1 MLALLEQNPILLLFV
16 VAAIGYLIGQFKLG
30 GFSLGVSAVLFTGL
44 AFGSL
49 TPEMKLPEVIYQ
61 FGLVVFVY
69 TIGLSSGP
77 GFFAALRSRG
87 LRDNAF
93 VLGMIVLGGGLAV
106 VAHILLGLKNTLTA
120 GLFAG
125 AFTNTPA
132 LAGVLETLKLGGAL
146 ERTLAEPVVGYSVAY
161 PVGVIGMLVAIYAM
175 KRVWR
180 VSALETP
187 GVSEGVAHEDVIVR
201 SADFTGVPIIEA
213 VRSKGWPVILGR
225 YARAGSVGG
234 SVGLVAPDT
243 RLEVGDTVALIGA
256 PSVVHQ
262 AVQEIGERV
271 TDRLDLDR
279 HALDFRR
286 IAVSSH
292 RVAGQ
297 KLRTLELPQ
306 RFGALVTR
314 VRRGEAEFMP
324 TADTILELGDRVRV
338 IAPPDRMREVSR
350 FLGDSDKALSE
361 IDVMTF
367 GLGIALGLLLG
378 SISIPL
384 SGGPAIGTGT
394 IGSSFKLGLAGGPLI
409 VGLILGALGRTGPV
423 LWQLPHSA
431 NLTLRQLG
439 TILFLA
445 GVGTRSGYAFSSTF
459 AGGGGLVLFAAGTVM
474 TCSVAFLTL
483 WIGHRVLRVPF
494 GTLTG
499 MLAGLQTQPAVLAFA
514 TEQSKGDAPN
524 VGYATVYPL
533 AMIAKI
539 VIAQVLLT
547 VLK

>member
-1 MLALLEQNPILLLFV
+1 MLALLEQNPILLLFT

-49 TPEMKLPEVIYQ
+49 SPDTKLPEVIYQ

-93 VLGMIVLGGGLAV
+93 VLGMIVMGGGLAV
-106 VAHILLGLKNTLTA
+106 LAHVVLGLKNTLTA

-132 LAGVLETLKLGGAL
+132 LAGVLETLKSGGSL
-146 ERTLAEPVVGYSVAY
+146 EGVLAEPVVGYSVAY
-161 PVGVIGMLVAIYAM
+161 PVGVIGMLLAIYVM

-180 VSALETP
+180 VEDTSSSA
-187 GVSEGVAHEDVIVR
+187 SDGVAHEDVIVR
-201 SADFTGVPIIEA
+201 SQDFTRVPILET

-225 YARAGSVGG
+225 YARGGSVGG
-234 SVGLVAPDT
+234 SVALVTPDT
-243 RLEVGDTVALIGA
+243 RLEIGDTVALIGS
-256 PSVVHQ
+256 PGVVHQ
-262 AVQEIGERV
+262 AAQEIGEPV

-286 IAVSSH
+286 VVVSSR

-297 KLRTLELPQ
+297 KLHTLELSQ

-314 VRRGEAEFMP
+314 VRRGEAEFTP

-378 SISIPL
+378 SVPVPL
-384 SGGPAIGTGT
+384 IG
-394 IGSSFKLGLAGGPLI
+394 GSSFKLGLAGGPLI
-409 VGLILGALGRTGPV
+409 IGLILGALGRTGPV

-459 AGGGGLVLFAAGTVM
+459 AGGGGLVLFAAGAVM
-474 TCSVAFLTL
+474 TCAVAFLTL
-483 WIGHRVLRVPF
+483 WIGHRIMRVPF

-499 MLAGLQTQPAVLAFA
+499 MLAGLQTQPAVLTFA

-524 VGYATVYPL
+524 LGYATVYPL

>member
-1 MLALLEQNPILLLFV
+1 MLALLEQNPILLLFI
-16 VAAIGYLIGQFKLG
+16 VAAVGYLIGQFKLG

-49 TPEMKLPEVIYQ
+49 TPDMKLPEVIYQ

-77 GFFAALRSRG
+77 GFFVALRSRG
-87 LRDNAF
+87 LRDNLF
-93 VLGMIVLGGGLAV
+93 VLAMIALGSGLAV
-106 VAHILLGLKNTLTA
+106 LAHVVLGLKNTFTA
-120 GLFAG
+120 GLFSG

-132 LAGVLETLKLGGAL
+132 LAGVLETLKSGGAL

-175 KRVWR
+175 KCVWR
-180 VSALETP
+180 VSTLEP
-187 GVSEGVAHEDVIVR
+187 SGASEGVAHEDVIVR
-201 SADFTGVPIIEA
+201 SHEFTNVPILQT

-225 YARAGSVGG
+225 YAHAG

-243 RLEVGDTVALIGA
+243 RLEVGDTVALIGS
-256 PSVVHQ
+256 PGVVHQ
-262 AVQEIGERV
+262 AVNEIGERV
-271 TDRLDLDR
+271 TERLDLDR

-286 IAVSSH
+286 VAVSSH

-297 KLRTLELPQ
+297 KLRALELPQ

-314 VRRGEAEFMP
+314 VRRGEVEFTP
-324 TADTILELGDRVRV
+324 NADTILELGDRVRV
-338 IAPPDRMREVSR
+338 VAPPDRMRKVSQ

-378 SISIPL
+378 SLPIPL
-384 SGGPAIGTGT
+384 PE
-394 IGSSFKLGLAGGPLI
+394 GSSFKLGLAGGPLI
-409 VGLILGALGRTGPV
+409 VGLVLGALGRTGPV

-439 TILFLA
+439 TLLFLA

-459 AGGGGLVLFAAGTVM
+459 AGGGGLVLFAAGAVM

-494 GTLTG
+494 GALTG

-514 TEQSKGDAPN
+514 SEQSKGDAPN